1 MELRRLIFLPV
12 LIGNLYACGGSNEE
26 PAAKPCVESG
36 RAYAMPSPL
45 WGAGDAFGPPAGDKA
60 VELLTDI
67 RPTWAA
73 QLDRVDG
80 WPRLPTV
87 IVPLSAQAT
96 GVDPTGISWFGAAAD
111 EPLAALELNHTAEV
125 LNDGRSLV
133 IEPTGP
139 VPPGVDR
146 VVVVIAPGAVTG
158 AQAIAVCDPDG
169 GPHPDYAT
177 AEAALP
183 AGTQAELALPF
194 SMATTHAALRAL
206 WDRLEAT
213 PVLEV
218 DELAA
223 TPLQELGAKAPPP
236 EVAALLNPDAAI
248 GILDLPDYRGEDRT
262 MALDADGA
270 PAPAGRTRP
279 GIAIGL
285 PAAGA
290 PPYPVVLFQH
300 GGGQDKRDF
309 FQLAGPLLEAGFAF
323 VGIDLPYHGDR
334 AAPSGGNDLDI
345 LDFDDLLATRDN
357 FRQAVSDHMAVLS
370 GLTELNAALE
380 ETLGVADALDPDRTF
395 YMGLSMGALSG
406 SLTFTSAR
414 DLNAAA
420 LFVGAGGFSQI
431 VRFGMF
437 SLFID
442 DILTAE
448 PIETEVVL
456 GLAEVLLDGAD
467 PHAYAQTVEDR
478 TRPPRPV
485 LFFQAIDEAIISHP
499 VSDAWARA
507 FGADLAVPYHHPVAG
522 MEELSLPAA
531 DNFTWPDGGLPATR
545 ILFQNPMAEQSP
557 AERHGALITLPYTQ
571 QQVAHCFAGVLAGT
585 GCEAIDTGYYDH

>member
-1 MELRRLIFLPV
+1 MEARRILLCTV
-12 LIGNLYACGGSNEE
+12 LIGGLLPACGGSKNEPE
-26 PAAKPCVESG
+26 PKPCVETG

-45 WGAGDAFGPPAGDKA
+45 WGAGDAFAPPAGDRA

-73 QLDRVDG
+73 QLDQVEG

-87 IVPLSAQAT
+87 IIPLSGQAT
-96 GVDPTGISWFGAAAD
+96 SVDPTGVHWFGSDAG
-111 EPLAALELNHTAEV
+111 PLVELEMQHTAEV

-133 IEPTGP
+133 IKPTGP
-139 VPPGVDR
+139 VPPEVGY

-158 AQAIAVCDPDG
+158 AEAIAVCGPAG
-169 GPHPDYAT
+169 GPHPDYAA

-183 AGTQAELALPF
+183 EGTQAELALPF
-194 SMATTHAALRAL
+194 SLANSRSALGHL
-206 WDRLEAT
+206 WRRLQTA
-213 PVLEV
+213 PVLTV
-218 DELAA
+218 AELTA
-223 TPLQELGAKAPPP
+223 TPLADLGAKAPPP
-236 EVAALLNPDAAI
+236 EVAALLSPDAAI
-248 GILDLPDYRGEDRT
+248 GILDLPDYRG
-262 MALDADGA
+262 ADGTMVQDEDDA

-285 PAAGA
+285 PAAGS

-357 FRQAVSDHMAVLS
+357 FRQAVADHMAVLS
-370 GLTELNAALE
+370 GLAELNAAIE

-406 SLTFTSAR
+406 SLTFASAK

-420 LFVGAGGFSQI
+420 LFVGAGGFSEI
-431 VRFGMF
+431 VRYGMF

-448 PIETEVVL
+448 PIETEVIL

-467 PHAYAQTVEDR
+467 PHAYAQVGEDR
-478 TRPPRPV
+478 SSAPRPV

-499 VSDAWARA
+499 VSDAWAKA
-507 FGADLAVPYHHPVAG
+507 FGADLAVPFHHPVAG
-522 MEELSLPAA
+522 MDELGLPASG
-531 DNFTWPDGGLPATR
+531 NFTWEGGAEAATR
-545 ILFQNPMAEQSP
+545 ILFENPMAEQSP
-557 AERHGALITLPYTQ
+557 TERHGALITLPYTQ

-585 GCEAIDTGYYDH
+585 GCEAIDTGYFDH